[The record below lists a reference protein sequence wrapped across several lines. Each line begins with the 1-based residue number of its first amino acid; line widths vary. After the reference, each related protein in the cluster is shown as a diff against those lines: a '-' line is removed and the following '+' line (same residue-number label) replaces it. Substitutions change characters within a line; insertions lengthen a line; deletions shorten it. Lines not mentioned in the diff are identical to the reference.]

1 MRRRLLL
8 VEDDPTLRQAL
19 TFNLA
24 REGYEVATAA
34 DGEAA
39 LEAARNERLD
49 LVLLDVMLP
58 GMSGVEVLRV
68 LRREGVT
75 TPVIILS
82 AKGDEIDRVVG
93 LKVGADDYVAKPFS
107 RPELLARI
115 EAVLRRHRREA
126 DEPERREQLSFDRV
140 AIDVARREVRVD
152 DEPIH
157 LTTKEF
163 DLLAHMA
170 SVAGSDLHPR
180 PAAGADL
187 GLRLRRATVAP
198 STSTSAGCAASCAGL
213 TATTTSAPC
222 AAWATPSRHGRRE
235 RPDRRRRLR
244 VPPLAPRRGPA
255 DPRR

>member
-8 VEDDPTLRQAL
+8 VEDDATLRQAL
-19 TFNLA
+19 AFNLT
-24 REGYEVATAA
+24 REGYEVASAG
-34 DGEAA
+34 DGESA
-39 LEAARNERLD
+39 LEAARSERLD
-49 LVLLDVMLP
+49 LILLDVMLP

-115 EAVLRRHRREA
+115 EAVLRRHRRQP
-126 DEPERREQLSFDRV
+126 DETERRELLEFGAV
-140 AIDVARREVRVD
+140 AIDVGRRELTVD
-152 DEPIH
+152 GRPIH

-170 SVAGSDLHPR
+170 ASPGRIFTRDQLLARIWGYDYVGDGRTVDVHVSW
-180 PAAGADL
+180 
-187 GLRLRRATVAP
+187 LRGKLRGRDGHNFFRTVRGVGYAFAPP
-198 STSTSAGCAASCAGL
+198 ST
-213 TATTTSAPC
+213 
-222 AAWATPSRHGRRE
+222 
-235 RPDRRRRLR
+235 
-244 VPPLAPRRGPA
+244 
-255 DPRR
+255 

>member
-19 TFNLA
+19 AYNLS
-24 REGYEVATAA
+24 REGYEVASASN
-34 DGEAA
+34 GEGA
-39 LEAARNERLD
+39 LEAARGDRLD
-49 LVLLDVMLP
+49 LILLDVMLP
-58 GMSGVEVLRV
+58 GMSGIEVLRV

-115 EAVLRRHRREA
+115 EAVLRRHRRE
-126 DEPERREQLSFDRV
+126 DTSPEQAAELRFGNV
-140 AIDVARREVRVD
+140 VIDVAHREVTVD
-152 DEPIH
+152 DAPVH

-170 SVAGSDLHPR
+170 ASPGRIFTRDQLLARVWGYDYAGDGRTVDVHVSWLRGKLRGRGGRRAPR
-180 PAAGADL
+180 PPARPARSEAL
-187 GLRLRRATVAP
+187 GRT
-198 STSTSAGCAASCAGL
+198 G
-213 TATTTSAPC
+213 
-222 AAWATPSRHGRRE
+222 
-235 RPDRRRRLR
+235 
-244 VPPLAPRRGPA
+244 
-255 DPRR
+255 

>member
-1 MRRRLLL
+1 MARRRLLL

-19 TFNLA
+19 TFNLS
-24 REGYEVATAA
+24 REGYDVTTAA
-34 DGEAA
+34 DGETG
-39 LEAARNERLD
+39 LDAARNDRLD
-49 LVLLDVMLP
+49 LILLDVMLP

-68 LRREGVT
+68 LRREGVA

-126 DEPERREQLSFDRV
+126 DTPEQPEELTFGAVR
-140 AIDVARREVRVD
+140 IDVPRREVTVD
-152 DEPIH
+152 GEPIH

-170 SVAGSDLHPR
+170 GAPGRIFTRDQLLARIWGYDYVGDGRTVDVHVSWLRGKLRGRSGHDHFRTVRGVGYAFSPQ
-180 PAAGADL
+180 PA
-187 GLRLRRATVAP
+187 
-198 STSTSAGCAASCAGL
+198 
-213 TATTTSAPC
+213 
-222 AAWATPSRHGRRE
+222 
-235 RPDRRRRLR
+235 
-244 VPPLAPRRGPA
+244 
-255 DPRR
+255 

>member
-1 MRRRLLL
+1 MARRRLLL

-19 TFNLA
+19 TFNLS
-24 REGYEVATAA
+24 REGYDVTTAA
-34 DGEAA
+34 DGETG
-39 LEAARNERLD
+39 LDAARNDRLD
-49 LVLLDVMLP
+49 LILLDVMLP

-68 LRREGVT
+68 LRREGVA

-126 DEPERREQLSFDRV
+126 DTPEQPEELAFGAVR
-140 AIDVARREVRVD
+140 IDVPRREVTVD
-152 DEPIH
+152 GEPIH

-170 SVAGSDLHPR
+170 GAPGRIFTRDQLLARIWGYDYVGDGRTVDVHVSWLRGKLRGRSGHDHFRTVRGVGYAFSPQ
-180 PAAGADL
+180 PA
-187 GLRLRRATVAP
+187 
-198 STSTSAGCAASCAGL
+198 
-213 TATTTSAPC
+213 
-222 AAWATPSRHGRRE
+222 
-235 RPDRRRRLR
+235 
-244 VPPLAPRRGPA
+244 
-255 DPRR
+255 